1 MKKLLLIAMAG
12 VLAGSALANDEEELA
27 VERCW
32 TPVQINLASP
42 LGVLWSDRDVY
53 GLRLNLIYGH
63 SLDVAGLDLG
73 LVGATRGSVYGL
85 QANLFNYVD
94 GAFRGVEFGPI
105 ANFSVKNAYGVR
117 IAGILNWSLD
127 DGAGFEMGLLNVGT
141 AYTGVEF
148 GFVNWNSSTV
158 TGLALGFVNAS
169 QTDFKGCGLG
179 FANFCKGNLRGCQLG
194 CFNMISGHSEGLQ
207 LGLFNAAEDHNGVQ
221 IGLLNING
229 NGALPI
235 MVLVNANFR

>member
-1 MKKLLLIAMAG
+1 MKKLLTIALVGA
-12 VLAGSALANDEEELA
+12 LAGSVFANDDEDLV

-32 TPVQINLASP
+32 TPVQVNLFSP
-42 LGVLWSDRDVY
+42 LGVLWADRDVY

-63 SLDVAGLDLG
+63 SLEIDGLNLG
-73 LVGATRGSVYGL
+73 LVGANRGMVRGL

-94 GAFRGVEFGPI
+94 GGFRGVQFGPI
-105 ANFSVKNAYGVR
+105 ANFNTKNAYGVQFGG
-117 IAGILNWSLD
+117 IVNWNLEDSAGLTL
-127 DGAGFEMGLLNVGT
+127 GLLNIGVG
-141 AYTGVEF
+141 YTGVQL
-148 GFVNWNSSTV
+148 GGLNWNSGAV
-158 TGLALGFVNAS
+158 TGFSLGFVNAA

-194 CFNMISGHSEGLQ
+194 IFNMVSGRSDGLQ
-207 LGLFNAAEDHNGVQ
+207 LGVFNASEDHSGIQ

-235 MVLVNANFR
+235 MPIINANFR